1 MADIVKNCVNLE
13 RYQEAI
19 DLAKERIDIY
29 EKNFGEFHAST
40 ASAYILLADTYISAK
55 NKPFALKTIEKA
67 KNIYLALEPN
77 IDLTPISTRLEQC
90 NNF

>member
-1 MADIVKNCVNLE
+1 MI
-13 RYQEAI
+13 QEWQ
-19 DLAKERIDIY
+19 KY
-29 EKNFGEFHAST
+29 SC
-40 ASAYILLADTYISAK
+40 TYISAK